1 MRTLNK
7 YIYKIELY
15 LLKIIP
21 MLLALCSFLNTILFY
36 FGINLTILTYLGGVS
51 FLTLGFLYIS
61 SYAFRFC
68 SYHRIFLHYILIV
81 NIISYIDMEFN
92 IPISNFNL
100 LILYSAIAFI
110 SMVIILIK
118 FKNEKHNNKMGEQDT
133 KRNCR

>member
-61 SYAFRFC
+61 SYAFQFC
-68 SYHRIFLHYILIV
+68 SYHRMFLHYILIV

-92 IPISNFNL
+92 IPISDFNL
-100 LILYSAIAFI
+100 LILYSVIAFI

-118 FKNEKHNNKMGEQDT
+118 FKNEKYSIKVDKQDT

>member
-61 SYAFRFC
+61 SYAFQFC
-68 SYHRIFLHYILIV
+68 SYHRMFLHYILIV

-92 IPISNFNL
+92 IPISDFNL

-118 FKNEKHNNKMGEQDT
+118 FKNEKHNSKIGEQDT
-133 KRNCR
+133 

>member
-61 SYAFRFC
+61 SYAFQFC
-68 SYHRIFLHYILIV
+68 SYHRMFLHYILIV

-92 IPISNFNL
+92 IPISDFNL

-118 FKNEKHNNKMGEQDT
+118 FKNEKYNNKMGKQGTEG
-133 KRNCR
+133 NCR

>member
-61 SYAFRFC
+61 SYAFQFC
-68 SYHRIFLHYILIV
+68 SYHRMFLHYILIV

-92 IPISNFNL
+92 IPISDFNL
-100 LILYSAIAFI
+100 LILYSEIAFI

-118 FKNEKHNNKMGEQDT
+118 FKNEKHNIKMGKQDAE
-133 KRNCR
+133 RNCR

>member
-7 YIYKIELY
+7 YVYKIELY

-61 SYAFRFC
+61 SYAFQFC
-68 SYHRIFLHYILIV
+68 SYHRMFLHYILIV

-92 IPISNFNL
+92 IPISDFNL
-100 LILYSAIAFI
+100 LIFYSAIAFI
-110 SMVIILIK
+110 SMIIILIK
-118 FKNEKHNNKMGEQDT
+118 FKNEKHNSKMGKQDT

>member
-51 FLTLGFLYIS
+51 FLTLGFLYVS
-61 SYAFRFC
+61 SYAFQFC
-68 SYHRIFLHYILIV
+68 SYHRMFLHYILIV

-92 IPISNFNL
+92 IPISDFNL
-100 LILYSAIAFI
+100 LILYLTIAFI
-110 SMVIILIK
+110 SMIIILIK
-118 FKNEKHNNKMGEQDT
+118 FKNEKYNSKMGKQDI
-133 KRNCR
+133 KRNC

>member
-61 SYAFRFC
+61 SYAFQFC
-68 SYHRIFLHYILIV
+68 SYHRMFLHYILIV

-92 IPISNFNL
+92 IPISDFNL

-118 FKNEKHNNKMGEQDT
+118 FKNEKHNIKVGKQDAE
-133 KRNCR
+133 RNCR

>member
-36 FGINLTILTYLGGVS
+36 FGINLTILTYLGGIS
-51 FLTLGFLYIS
+51 FLTIGFLYIS
-61 SYAFRFC
+61 SYAFQFC
-68 SYHRIFLHYILIV
+68 SYHRMFLHYILIV

-92 IPISNFNL
+92 IPISDFNL
-100 LILYSAIAFI
+100 LILYSVIAFI
-110 SMVIILIK
+110 SMIIILIK
-118 FKNEKHNNKMGEQDT
+118 FKNEKHNSKVDKQDI
-133 KRNCR
+133 KGNCR

>member
-61 SYAFRFC
+61 SYAFQFC
-68 SYHRIFLHYILIV
+68 SYHRMFLHYILIV
-81 NIISYIDMEFN
+81 DIISYIDMEFN
-92 IPISNFNL
+92 IPISDFNL
-100 LILYSAIAFI
+100 LILYSTIAFI
-110 SMVIILIK
+110 SMIIILIK
-118 FKNEKHNNKMGEQDT
+118 FKNEKHNSKMGEQDV
-133 KRNCR
+133 

>member
-36 FGINLTILTYLGGVS
+36 FGINFTILTYLGGVS

-61 SYAFRFC
+61 SYAFQFC
-68 SYHRIFLHYILIV
+68 SYHRMFLHYILIV

-92 IPISNFNL
+92 IPISDFNL

-118 FKNEKHNNKMGEQDT
+118 FKNEKHNSKVGKQDA
-133 KRNCR
+133 